1 MSYQTDKERK
11 SDTIRAILNLEANL
25 DNLEGHVLTNYQEIQ
40 DLKKLVLVL
49 QNAFTKHVS
58 KND

>member
-11 SDTIRAILNLEANL
+11 SDTIRAILNLEENL